1 MKNKKK
7 IKEYSSL
14 IEKDNR
20 EKHVNMLLNSPI
32 PKDQLLS
39 NLGLYLNSKNLSR
52 IIFFN
57 ELYKKIVNIPG
68 VIMEFGTR
76 WGQNP
81 ALFASLRGMHEP
93 FNRHRKIIIFDTF
106 EGFPKISKQDGKS
119 DLMKKGQLSLT
130 KNYHK
135 YLEEI
140 MNIQE
145 NDNPIN
151 HIKKFEI
158 YKGDAPLQ
166 LKKFLKK
173 NPQSIISFAYFDF
186 DLYKPTKDCL
196 SIIKKRLVKGS
207 VLGFDE
213 LNDPDSP
220 GETTAL
226 MEVFDMNKIRLKKL
240 PYVSRVAYFEIE

>member
-1 MKNKKK
+1 MKNKKE
-7 IKEYSSL
+7 IKEYSSS
-14 IEKDNR
+14 IEKEAR
-20 EKHVNMLLNSPI
+20 ERHINMLLNSPI

-57 ELYKKIVNIPG
+57 EIYKKIVNIPG

-81 ALFASLRGMHEP
+81 ALFASLRGIYEP

-130 KNYHK
+130 KNYHE

-158 YKGDAPLQ
+158 YKGDAAIQ
-166 LKKFLKK
+166 LKKFFKK
-173 NPQSIISFAYFDF
+173 NPQSIISLAYFDF
-186 DLYKPTKDCL
+186 DLYKPTKVCL
-196 SIIKKRLVKGS
+196 SLIKKRLVKGS
-207 VLGFDE
+207 ILGFDE

>member
-1 MKNKKK
+1 MKNRKE
-7 IKEYSSL
+7 IKEYSSS
-14 IEKDNR
+14 IEKETR
-20 EKHVNMLLNSPI
+20 EKHINMLLNSPI

-57 ELYKKIVNIPG
+57 EIYKKIIKIPG

-81 ALFASLRGMHEP
+81 ALFASLRGMYEP

-158 YKGDAPLQ
+158 YKGDAPTQ

-173 NPQSIISFAYFDF
+173 NPQSIISLAYFDF

-196 SIIKKRLVKGS
+196 SIIKKRLIKGS

>member
-1 MKNKKK
+1 MKNKKE
-7 IKEYSSL
+7 IKEYSSS
-14 IEKDNR
+14 IEKETR
-20 EKHVNMLLNSPI
+20 EKHINMLLNSPI

-57 ELYKKIVNIPG
+57 EIYKKIVNIPG

-81 ALFASLRGMHEP
+81 ALFASLRGMYEP

-135 YLEEI
+135 YLGEI
-140 MNIQE
+140 MNIQ
-145 NDNPIN
+145 
-151 HIKKFEI
+151 
-158 YKGDAPLQ
+158 
-166 LKKFLKK
+166 
-173 NPQSIISFAYFDF
+173 
-186 DLYKPTKDCL
+186 
-196 SIIKKRLVKGS
+196 
-207 VLGFDE
+207 
-213 LNDPDSP
+213 
-220 GETTAL
+220 
-226 MEVFDMNKIRLKKL
+226 
-240 PYVSRVAYFEIE
+240 

>member
-1 MKNKKK
+1 
-7 IKEYSSL
+7 
-14 IEKDNR
+14 
-20 EKHVNMLLNSPI
+20 
-32 PKDQLLS
+32 
-39 NLGLYLNSKNLSR
+39 
-52 IIFFN
+52 
-57 ELYKKIVNIPG
+57 
-68 VIMEFGTR
+68 
-76 WGQNP
+76 
-81 ALFASLRGMHEP
+81 
-93 FNRHRKIIIFDTF
+93 
-106 EGFPKISKQDGKS
+106 
-119 DLMKKGQLSLT
+119 MKKGQLSLT

-158 YKGDAPLQ
+158 YKGDAPTQ

-173 NPQSIISFAYFDF
+173 NPQSIISLAYFDF

-196 SIIKKRLVKGS
+196 SIIKKRLIKGS

>member
-1 MKNKKK
+1 
-7 IKEYSSL
+7 
-14 IEKDNR
+14 
-20 EKHVNMLLNSPI
+20 V
-32 PKDQLLS
+32 
-39 NLGLYLNSKNLSR
+39 
-52 IIFFN
+52 II
-57 ELYKKIVNIPG
+57 
-68 VIMEFGTR
+68 EFGTR

-81 ALFASLRGMHEP
+81 ALFASLRGMYEP

-158 YKGDAPLQ
+158 YKGDAPTQ

-173 NPQSIISFAYFDF
+173 NPQSIISLAYFDF

-196 SIIKKRLVKGS
+196 SIIKKRLIKGS

>member
-1 MKNKKK
+1 MKNKKE
-7 IKEYSSL
+7 IKEYSSS
-14 IEKDNR
+14 IEKEAR
-20 EKHVNMLLNSPI
+20 ERHINMLLNSPI

-57 ELYKKIVNIPG
+57 EIYKKIVNIPG

-81 ALFASLRGMHEP
+81 ALFASLRGMYEP

-130 KNYHK
+130 KNYHE

-158 YKGDAPLQ
+158 CKGDAPIQ

-173 NPQSIISFAYFDF
+173 NPQSIISLAYFDF

-207 VLGFDE
+207 ILGFDE

>member
-1 MKNKKK
+1 MKNKKE
-7 IKEYSSL
+7 IKEYSSA
-14 IEKDNR
+14 IEKETR
-20 EKHVNMLLNSPI
+20 EKHINMLLNSPI

-57 ELYKKIVNIPG
+57 EIYKKIIKIPG

-81 ALFASLRGMHEP
+81 ALFASLRGMYEP

-158 YKGDAPLQ
+158 YKGDAPTQ

-173 NPQSIISFAYFDF
+173 NPQSIISLAYFDF

-196 SIIKKRLVKGS
+196 SIIKKRLIKGS

>member
-1 MKNKKK
+1 
-7 IKEYSSL
+7 
-14 IEKDNR
+14 
-20 EKHVNMLLNSPI
+20 MLFNSPI

-39 NLGLYLNSKNLSR
+39 NLGLYLNSKNLFR

-57 ELYKKIVNIPG
+57 EIYKKIVNIPG

-76 WGQNP
+76 WGQNS
-81 ALFASLRGMHEP
+81 ALFASLRGMYEP

-130 KNYHK
+130 KNYHE
-135 YLEEI
+135 YSEEI

-158 YKGDAPLQ
+158 YKGDAPIQ

-173 NPQSIISFAYFDF
+173 NPQSIISLAYFDF

-207 VLGFDE
+207 ILGFDE

-240 PYVSRVAYFEIE
+240 PYVSRVSYFEIE